1 MIAKPEKAQRIEAI
15 LINMARSG
23 QIREK
28 LGESQLIGLLEQVS
42 EKTKQST
49 KVKVRTSLTKI

>member
-1 MIAKPEKAQRIEAI
+1 MVAKPEKGRLVESM

-28 LGESQLIGLLEQVS
+28 LTETQLIGLLEQVS
-42 EKTKQST
+42 EKLKPST
-49 KVKVRTSLTKI
+49 KVKVS

>member
-1 MIAKPEKAQRIEAI
+1 MIAKPEKAQMIEGI

-23 QIREK
+23 QLREK
-28 LGESQLIGLLEQVS
+28 LGETQLIGLLEQVS

-49 KVKVRTSLTKI
+49 KVKVSQ